1 MNQNQRLF
9 SKILNESLNEKAE
22 EIAKKIKEK
31 VETMEDVDKYD
42 LEVGTD
48 YGFDDEDEDYTFMRR
63 GKNSSHG
70 PFHFKRN
77 KQGGETA
84 FGEKQIAN
92 MKKRI
97 KEDDNA
103 GLEDLALAMGSKDAR
118 SETTERLHGG
128 QKKLDFAEPKGK
140 LTKADFLKLQK
151 MEEEVEEGNAFTK
164 KLKDTPKGGKFKLGG
179 KTYTDNSELDE
190 DLGGM
195 SMGMGHDDFEDVNL
209 SDDENPRVQYLKKK
223 YMRNYPEEIDQEV
236 DFVSGDEEP
245 VNYRIK
251 MGDGDFLDLGESEL
265 IDMIE
270 ELVTEEK
277 VKDNLKKTGKSK
289 GMTEYDRISK
299 KDKKENKDANQ
310 ASFKKMA
317 DYVKTGSKGK
327 FESNPVMFPL
337 GNGELGEMSK
347 KAYVPSEYVDEYVD
361 AFSHPSQLNIRYDE
375 IKPNDEWIEMNLKGN
390 SKTGNAQVDKD
401 GNPLGNVVPTKT
413 GEKSYKN
420 YKENLFGAEQS
431 EASYKRQSQPVDIAG
446 ETTQKGGLKRKGS
459 KTSSIQKADKI
470 LNNLGES
477 VENESTRLLNEE
489 METMKK
495 LIGYGYKK

>member
-1 MNQNQRLF
+1 MDQNQKLF

-22 EIAKKIKEK
+22 EITKKIKEK

-48 YGFDDEDEDYTFMRR
+48 YGFDDEDEDYTFIRR

-77 KQGGETA
+77 KQGGDVV
-84 FGEKQIAN
+84 FGEKKITN

-97 KEDDNA
+97 KEGDDDLDIA
-103 GLEDLALAMGSKDAR
+103 LALQTGEK
-118 SETTERLHGG
+118 T
-128 QKKLDFAEPKGK
+128 
-140 LTKADFLKLQK
+140 
-151 MEEEVEEGNAFTK
+151 EGNAFTK

-195 SMGMGHDDFEDVNL
+195 GMGMGHDDFEDINL
-209 SDDENPRVQYLKKK
+209 SDDENPRVQSLKKK

-236 DFVSGDEEP
+236 DFVSGNEEP

-251 MGDGDFLDLGESEL
+251 MGDGDFLDLAESEL

-299 KDKKENKDANQ
+299 IETSENGKANK

-317 DYVKTGSKGK
+317 DYVKAGSKDTFK
-327 FESNPVMFPL
+327 SNPVMFPK
-337 GNGELGEMSK
+337 GNGELAKMDK
-347 KAYVPSEYVDEYVD
+347 KAYTASEYVDEYVD
-361 AFSHPSQLNIRYDE
+361 AFAYPGQTNIVFDE
-375 IKPNDEWIEMNLKGN
+375 IKPDDKKIEMYLKGN
-390 SKTGNAQVDKD
+390 KLTGNAELDED
-401 GNPLGNVVPTKT
+401 GNPLGNVVPSKL
-413 GEKSYKN
+413 GEKMYKN
-420 YKENLFGAEQS
+420 YKDNLYGAEQL
-431 EASYKRQSQPVDIAG
+431 EASYKRQSQPVEVAG
-446 ETTQKGGLKRKGS
+446 EITQKGGLKS
-459 KTSSIQKADKI
+459 KKSSSAAKAQKVLD
-470 LNNLGES
+470 NVDES
-477 VENESTRLLNEE
+477 ISNEKKSLLNEE

-495 LIGYGYKK
+495 LIGYGYKQ

>member
-1 MNQNQRLF
+1 MDQNQKLF

-22 EIAKKIKEK
+22 EITKKIKEK

-48 YGFDDEDEDYTFMRR
+48 YGFDDEDEDYTFIRR

-77 KQGGETA
+77 KQGGDVV
-84 FGEKQIAN
+84 FGEKKITN

-103 GLEDLALAMGSKDAR
+103 GLEDIALALDAQQGA
-118 SETTERLHGG
+118 E
-128 QKKLDFAEPKGK
+128 QK
-140 LTKADFLKLQK
+140 
-151 MEEEVEEGNAFTK
+151 EGNAFTK

-195 SMGMGHDDFEDVNL
+195 GMGMGHDDFEDINL
-209 SDDENPRVQYLKKK
+209 SDDENPRVQSLKKK

-236 DFVSGDEEP
+236 DFVSGNEEP
-245 VNYRIK
+245 INYRIK
-251 MGDGDFLDLGESEL
+251 MGDGDFLDLAESEL

-299 KDKKENKDANQ
+299 IETSENGKANK

-317 DYVKTGSKGK
+317 DYVKAGSKDTFK
-327 FESNPVMFPL
+327 SNPVMFPK
-337 GNGELGEMSK
+337 GNGELAKMDK
-347 KAYVPSEYVDEYVD
+347 KAYTASEYVDEYVD
-361 AFSHPSQLNIRYDE
+361 AFAYPGQTNIVFDE
-375 IKPNDEWIEMNLKGN
+375 IKPDDKKIEMYLKGN
-390 SKTGNAQVDKD
+390 KLTGNAELDED
-401 GNPLGNVVPTKT
+401 GNPLGNVVPSKL
-413 GEKSYKN
+413 GEKMYKN
-420 YKENLFGAEQS
+420 YKDNLYGAEQL
-431 EASYKRQSQPVDIAG
+431 EASYKRQSQPVEVAG
-446 ETTQKGGLKRKGS
+446 EITQKGGLKS
-459 KTSSIQKADKI
+459 KKSSSAAKAQKVLD
-470 LNNLGES
+470 NVDES
-477 VENESTRLLNEE
+477 ISNEKKSLLNEE

-495 LIGYGYKK
+495 LIGYGYKQ

>member
-1 MNQNQRLF
+1 MNQNQKLF

-48 YGFDDEDEDYTFMRR
+48 YGFDDEDEDYTFIRR

-77 KQGGETA
+77 KRGGDVA

-97 KEDDNA
+97 KEDDA
-103 GLEDLALAMGSKDAR
+103 DLDIALALQTGEKS
-118 SETTERLHGG
+118 
-128 QKKLDFAEPKGK
+128 
-140 LTKADFLKLQK
+140 
-151 MEEEVEEGNAFTK
+151 EGNAFTK
-164 KLKDTPKGGKFKLGG
+164 KLKDTPKGGKFKLGN

-195 SMGMGHDDFEDVNL
+195 GMGHDDFEDINL
-209 SDDENPRVQYLKKK
+209 SDDENPRVQSLKKK
-223 YMRNYPEEIDQEV
+223 YMRNYPEDIDQEV

-251 MGDGDFLDLGESEL
+251 MGDGDFLDLAESEL

-299 KDKKENKDANQ
+299 IETSENGKANK

-317 DYVKTGSKGK
+317 DYVKAGSKDTFK
-327 FESNPVMFPL
+327 SNPVMFPK
-337 GNGELGEMSK
+337 GNGELAKMSK

-413 GEKSYKN
+413 GEKFYKN

-446 ETTQKGGLKRKGS
+446 EVTQKGSLKGK
-459 KTSSIQKADKI
+459 KSSSVDKAGKI
-470 LNNLGES
+470 LSKLGES
-477 VENESTRLLNEE
+477 TENETNKLLNEE
-489 METMKK
+489 MENMKK
-495 LIGYGYKK
+495 LIGYQYKK

>member
-1 MNQNQRLF
+1 MDQNQKLF

-22 EIAKKIKEK
+22 EITKKIKEK

-103 GLEDLALAMGSKDAR
+103 GLEDIALAMGA
-118 SETTERLHGG
+118 E
-128 QKKLDFAEPKGK
+128 QK
-140 LTKADFLKLQK
+140 
-151 MEEEVEEGNAFTK
+151 EGNAFTK

-195 SMGMGHDDFEDVNL
+195 GMGMGHDDFEDINL
-209 SDDENPRVQYLKKK
+209 SDDENPRVQSLKKK

-251 MGDGDFLDLGESEL
+251 MGDGDFLDLAESEL

-299 KDKKENKDANQ
+299 IETSENGKANK

-317 DYVKTGSKGK
+317 DYVKAGSKDTFK
-327 FESNPVMFPL
+327 SNPVMFPK

-413 GEKSYKN
+413 GEKFYKN
-420 YKENLFGAEQS
+420 FKDNLYGAEQS

-446 ETTQKGGLKRKGS
+446 EVTQKGGLKS
-459 KTSSIQKADKI
+459 KKSSSVDKAGKI
-470 LNNLGES
+470 LSKLGES
-477 VENESTRLLNEE
+477 TENETSKLLNEE
-489 METMKK
+489 MENMKK
-495 LIGYGYKK
+495 LIGYQYKK

>member
-1 MNQNQRLF
+1 MNQNQKLF

-31 VETMEDVDKYD
+31 VETTEDVDKYD

-77 KQGGETA
+77 KRGGDVA

-103 GLEDLALAMGSKDAR
+103 GLEDMALAIDA
-118 SETTERLHGG
+118 ET
-128 QKKLDFAEPKGK
+128 K
-140 LTKADFLKLQK
+140 
-151 MEEEVEEGNAFTK
+151 EGNAFTK
-164 KLKDTPKGGKFKLGG
+164 KLKDTPKGGKFKLGN

-195 SMGMGHDDFEDVNL
+195 SDDMGPGDEWDINL
-209 SDDENPRVQYLKKK
+209 SDDENPRVQSLKKK

-251 MGDGDFLDLGESEL
+251 MGDGDFLDLAESEL

-299 KDKKENKDANQ
+299 IETSENGKANK
-310 ASFKKMA
+310 ASFKKMT
-317 DYVKTGSKGK
+317 DYVKAGSKDTFK
-327 FESNPVMFPL
+327 SNPVMFPK
-337 GNGELGEMSK
+337 GNGELAKMNK
-347 KAYVPSEYVDEYVD
+347 KAYTPSEYVDEYVD
-361 AFSHPSQLNIRYDE
+361 AFAYPGQTNIVFDE
-375 IKPNDEWIEMNLKGN
+375 IKPDDKKIEMYLKGN
-390 SKTGNAQVDKD
+390 RLTGNAELDED
-401 GNPLGNVVPTKT
+401 GNPLGNVVPSKL
-413 GEKSYKN
+413 GEKMYKN
-420 YKENLFGAEQS
+420 YKDNLYGAEQL

-446 ETTQKGGLKRKGS
+446 EVTQKGSLKGK
-459 KTSSIQKADKI
+459 KSSSAAKAQKVLD
-470 LNNLGES
+470 NVDES
-477 VENESTRLLNEE
+477 ISNEKKSLLNEE

-495 LIGYGYKK
+495 LIGYGYKQ

>member
-1 MNQNQRLF
+1 MDQNQRLF

-22 EIAKKIKEK
+22 EITKKIKEK

-63 GKNSSHG
+63 GKHSSHG

-77 KQGGETA
+77 KQGGDVA
-84 FGEKQIAN
+84 FGEKKIAN

-103 GLEDLALAMGSKDAR
+103 GLEDMALAVGA
-118 SETTERLHGG
+118 E
-128 QKKLDFAEPKGK
+128 QK
-140 LTKADFLKLQK
+140 
-151 MEEEVEEGNAFTK
+151 EGNAFTK
-164 KLKDTPKGGKFKLGG
+164 KLKDTPKGGKFKLGN

-195 SMGMGHDDFEDVNL
+195 GMGMGHDDFEDINL
-209 SDDENPRVQYLKKK
+209 SDDENPRVQAIKKK
-223 YMRNYPEEIDQEV
+223 YMRNYPEEVDQEV
-236 DFVSGDEEP
+236 DFISGDEEP

-251 MGDGDFLDLGESEL
+251 MGDGDFLDLAESEL
-265 IDMIE
+265 INMIE

-299 KDKKENKDANQ
+299 IETSENGKANK

-317 DYVKTGSKGK
+317 DYVKAGSKDTFK
-327 FESNPVMFPL
+327 SNPVMFPK
-337 GNGELGEMSK
+337 GNGELAKMNK
-347 KAYVPSEYVDEYVD
+347 KAYTPSEYVDEYVD
-361 AFSHPSQLNIRYDE
+361 AFAYPGQTNIVFDE
-375 IKPNDEWIEMNLKGN
+375 IKPDDKKIEMYLKGN
-390 SKTGNAQVDKD
+390 RLTGNAELDED
-401 GNPLGNVVPTKT
+401 GNPLGNVVPSKL
-413 GEKSYKN
+413 GEKMYKN
-420 YKENLFGAEQS
+420 YKDNLYGAEQLD
-431 EASYKRQSQPVDIAG
+431 ASYKRQSQPVDIAG
-446 ETTQKGGLKRKGS
+446 EVTQKGGLKGK
-459 KTSSIQKADKI
+459 KSSSVAKAQKVLD
-470 LNNLGES
+470 NVDES
-477 VENESTRLLNEE
+477 ISNEKKSLLNEE

-495 LIGYGYKK
+495 LIGYGYKQ

>member
-1 MNQNQRLF
+1 MNQNQKLF

-22 EIAKKIKEK
+22 EITKKIKEK

-63 GKNSSHG
+63 GKHSSHG

-77 KQGGETA
+77 KQGGDVA
-84 FGEKQIAN
+84 FGEKKIAN

-128 QKKLDFAEPKGK
+128 QKKLDVAEPKGK

-195 SMGMGHDDFEDVNL
+195 GLGMGHDEFEDINL
-209 SDDENPRVQYLKKK
+209 SDDENPRVQSLKKK
-223 YMRNYPEEIDQEV
+223 YMRNYPEIDQEV
-236 DFVSGDEEP
+236 DFVSDNEEP
-245 VNYRIK
+245 INYRVK
-251 MGDGDFLDLGESEL
+251 MSDGDFLDLSESEL
-265 IDMIE
+265 VDMIE

-277 VKDNLKKTGKSK
+277 VKDNLKKTGKPA
-289 GMTEYDRISK
+289 GLVQYDRVSK
-299 KDKKENKDANQ
+299 KDKEQNSKANKE
-310 ASFKKMA
+310 SFKKMSE
-317 DYVKTGSKGK
+317 YVKAGSKDTFK
-327 FESNPVMFPL
+327 SNPVMFPK
-337 GNGELGEMSK
+337 GNGELAKMDK
-347 KAYVPSEYVDEYVD
+347 KAYTASEYVDEYVD
-361 AFSHPSQLNIRYDE
+361 AFAYPGQTNIVFDE
-375 IKPNDEWIEMNLKGN
+375 IKPDDKKIEMYLKGN
-390 SKTGNAQVDKD
+390 KLTGNAELDED
-401 GNPLGNVVPTKT
+401 GNPLGNVVPSKL
-413 GEKSYKN
+413 GEKMYKN
-420 YKENLFGAEQS
+420 YKDNLYGAEQL
-431 EASYKRQSQPVDIAG
+431 EASYKRQSQPVEVAG
-446 ETTQKGGLKRKGS
+446 EVTQKGGLKS
-459 KTSSIQKADKI
+459 KKSSSAAKAQKVLDNVDESI
-470 LNNLGES
+470 LNEKS
-477 VENESTRLLNEE
+477 SLLNEE
-489 METMKK
+489 MENMKK
-495 LIGYGYKK
+495 LIGYQYKK